1 MERVVAQGDMRPMAN
16 NREAMAD
23 LQQILKVRDGLY
35 RRADAQID
43 TTNAVVDES
52 ARALLDLLEQMPPPA

>member
-1 MERVVAQGDMRPMAN
+1 MAN